1 MRHGGA
7 GNNLERSDI
16 AGMYEHGLTVS
27 GALCDSAAMVQRVR
41 VCFLNRMAILLAMV
55 GACLCVGVCHL
66 FAQDTNV
73 AEVGDVGPPVV
84 RVDFFFE
91 QGCADCARV
100 RREVLP
106 VLQGSLDG
114 FYRLYEWDVG
124 LPENHRK
131 LLALLS
137 RTEAPLSDNATVYM
151 FVDGTRSLVGVE
163 AIAADLLNVVEE
175 QLTTKMSM
183 DYPPLPAMTDVAP
196 IEKEAVVRISKQF
209 TLLGVGLAGLIDG
222 INPCAIAT
230 LVFLVSVLS
239 MSNIVGGNLLL
250 IGAVFCL
257 GSFLTYFLL
266 GLGMLHILHQMTAF
280 RLVQGAFDMVLV
292 AVLLLLAGY
301 SFLDA
306 FRFRRSHRASDV
318 SIQLPV
324 SVKNRVHR
332 LLRLGLGKHG
342 TILSA
347 FLVAV
352 AVTALESVCTGQVY
366 LPTLAFIVRSGADVG
381 RGMGLLVVY
390 NLMFIV
396 PLLVVLILAHHGL
409 RLQRLMAWSAKEVFF
424 GKLLM
429 GLFFVAMAV
438 LIVML

>member
-1 MRHGGA
+1 MMQRDSVTFLSRLVFLVA
-7 GNNLERSDI
+7 
-16 AGMYEHGLTVS
+16 TVV
-27 GALCDSAAMVQRVR
+27 M
-41 VCFLNRMAILLAMV
+41 
-55 GACLCVGVCHL
+55 CLCVGICPL
-66 FAQDTNV
+66 SAQQTNV
-73 AEVGDVGPPVV
+73 AGVDNVESIPLV

-106 VLQGSLDG
+106 VLQASFDG

-124 LPENHRK
+124 QSENHRK

-137 RTEAPLSDNATVYM
+137 RTETSLNDNATVYM
-151 FVDGTRSLVGVE
+151 FVDGDRSLVGVD

-175 QLTTKMSM
+175 QLMAKMSM
-183 DYPPLPAMTDVAP
+183 DHPSLPAITDVAP
-196 IEKEAVVRISKQF
+196 IEEEAVVRLSEEF

-250 IGAVFCL
+250 IGGVFCL

-266 GLGMLHILHQMTAF
+266 GLGLLRVLHEVTAF
-280 RLVQGAFDMVLV
+280 QFVQGAFDLVLV
-292 AVLLLLAGY
+292 VVLLLLAGY

-306 FRFRRSHRASDV
+306 FRFRHSHQASDV
-318 SIQLPV
+318 SLQLPA

-366 LPTLAFIVRSGADVG
+366 LPTLAFIVRSGANVG
-381 RGMGLLVVY
+381 RGMGLLAVY

-396 PLLVVLILAHHGL
+396 PLLVVLSLSYHGL

-429 GLFFVAMAV
+429 GLFFVAMAA
-438 LIVML
+438 LILML